1 MKKIFKLNF
10 TGLLK
15 GWPHILKIK
24 KILLLAMLFNI
35 CAVVANAQQQTIT
48 GVVTDSQTNEAMPGV
63 NVVVKGTTIGT
74 MSGIDGRFSL
84 PVSDPNTILVFS
96 FIGYTSQEVPV
107 AGRSNITI
115 SLAADLQQLEE
126 VVVVGYGSQT
136 RKSLT
141 GAISAV
147 NSQALAKETS
157 ANAIT
162 RLQGKASG
170 VEVLNARAPG
180 AEATITIR
188 GLGTI
193 NNNAPLF
200 VIDGVPTKSATS
212 QLNPD
217 EIESVTVLKDASSAA
232 IYGAR
237 GANGVIIVTTKRGTS
252 GKARVSFNSR
262 TGFSNFNNWYD
273 LLNTREFGEMVWLQ
287 AKNMGLAPSHIL
299 YGSGAEPVIPDY
311 VYPTAAMEGDPG
323 TLPDAYVYAPGT
335 SAYNNITKANKEG
348 TNWFE
353 EVSQTGVLQ
362 EYNLALSGGN
372 EGTTYAFNIGYLN
385 EKGIVKYTEFDR
397 YSLRSN
403 SDAHPT
409 KWLTIG
415 ESLGL
420 TYTVGKGDRSEANEW
435 SPIGYSTRMAP
446 IIPVYDI
453 MGRFAGTRG
462 TGTEGTNP
470 LSVAYRGRDN
480 YQRGL
485 RGLGN
490 VYGEIRFMEGLRL
503 KSLFGFDY
511 RPYENKS
518 ISRQSPEAQEASLTD
533 VLSIS
538 SGTTIQW
545 NWANTLNFTR
555 VLADVHRVNL
565 LLGTEAVAVSSNS
578 FSASRS
584 TFFSDDVNYMY
595 LDAGEQNQVNSGSGS
610 DVKWMS
616 YFGRFNYDY
625 REKYLLEATLRYDG
639 SSRFGANSRWGTFPA
654 FSAAW
659 RVSDESFMEST
670 ENILSNLKFRLGW
683 GKSGNDEV
691 GNYNGFSTFSSNQSS
706 ASYPITGSISSANAG
721 FYSSAF
727 GNPDAQWETTTTTN
741 VGFDLGFLQN
751 TLTATVDIWR
761 RKTED
766 MLYRISI
773 PMVNGAASA
782 PSVNIGD
789 MDNKGY
795 DLNID
800 YRNKA
805 IGGSLT
811 YSFGLTFSQYRN
823 KILKISGKESE
834 FINGGEFRYMRYTR
848 AQMGTAYPE
857 FYGLIVDGIFQTQDE
872 ATEHPPIYGGAYNI
886 AGHFKYRDVNGDGMV
901 NDNDRGYIGTPH
913 PKFTAGFNTDI
924 AYKGIGLSAFF
935 YARYGNKVANYIRR
949 FYDFTQFNGNRSKD
963 RLYRSWGSP
972 YLADNADAVLP
983 LADTRVES
991 QYPSTAFLE
1000 DGSFLRLK
1008 TLQLSYSLPK
1018 SLMQK
1023 LTVSKI
1029 DIYVQGT
1036 NLFTMTKYK
1045 GLDPE
1050 IPVSG
1055 INAGVDASQ
1064 WPTSRQIVFGLRL
1077 DI

>member
-1 MKKIFKLNF
+1 MKKIFRLNL
-10 TGLLK
+10 TGLFK
-15 GWPHILKIK
+15 GCP
-24 KILLLAMLFNI
+24 KILRLTNFLLLTVLFNVF
-35 CAVVANAQQQTIT
+35 AVVNAQQRTIT
-48 GVVTDSQTNEAMPGV
+48 GIVNDSQTNEGMPGV

-74 MSGIDGRFSL
+74 MTGTDGRFSITAG
-84 PVSDPNTILVFS
+84 DPNSILVFS
-96 FIGYTSQEVPV
+96 FIGYTSQEVPL
-107 AGRSNITI
+107 AGRSNISV
-115 SLAADLQQLEE
+115 SLVADLQQLEE

-141 GAISAV
+141 GAVSAV

-170 VEVLNARAPG
+170 VDVLTARAPG
-180 AEATITIR
+180 ADATITIR

-193 NNNAPLF
+193 NNNSPLF
-200 VIDGVPTKSATS
+200 VIDGVPTKSSTS

-237 GANGVIIVTTKRGTS
+237 GANGVIIITTKRGTP
-252 GKARVSFNSR
+252 GKARISFNSR
-262 TGFSNFNNWYD
+262 MGFSNFNNWYD
-273 LLNTREFGEMVWLQ
+273 LLNAREFGEMIWLQ

-299 YGSGAEPVIPDY
+299 YGNGATPVMPDY
-311 VYPTAAMEGDPG
+311 ISPVANEG
-323 TLPDAYVYAPGT
+323 APGT
-335 SAYNNITKANKEG
+335 DPSAYNYTPGSTFNNITRANKEG

-353 EVSQTGVLQ
+353 EVSQTGVMQ
-362 EYNLALSGGN
+362 EYNLAIAGGN
-372 EGTTYAFNIGYLN
+372 EGTTYAFNVGYLN
-385 EKGIVKYTEFDR
+385 EKGIVRYTEFDR

-435 SPIGYSTRMAP
+435 SPIGYSTRIAP

-453 MGRFAGTRG
+453 MGNFAGTRG

-480 YQRGL
+480 YQNGL

-490 VYGEIRFMEGLRL
+490 VYGEIQVMEGLRL

-511 RPYENKS
+511 RPYENKT
-518 ISRQSPEAQEASLTD
+518 IARQSPEAQEASLTD
-533 VLSIS
+533 VLTIS
-538 SGTTIQW
+538 TGTTVQW

-555 VLADVHRVNL
+555 VFADLHRLNI
-565 LLGTEAVAVSSNS
+565 LLGTEAVSASSNT
-578 FSASRS
+578 FTASRS

-595 LDAGEQNQVNSGSGS
+595 LDAGEQNQTNGGNGSE
-610 DVKWMS
+610 VKWMS
-616 YFGRFNYDY
+616 YFGRLNYDY
-625 REKYLLEATLRYDG
+625 KEKYLLEATLRYDG

-659 RVSDESFMEST
+659 RVSDESFMENT
-670 ENILSNLKFRLGW
+670 KNIFNNLKVRAGW

-691 GNYNGFSTFSSNQSS
+691 GNYNGFSTFSSNQTN
-706 ASYPITGSISSANAG
+706 ASYPITGSINSAAAG
-721 FYSSAF
+721 FYASAF
-727 GNPDAQWETTTTTN
+727 GNIDAKWETTTSTN
-741 VGFDLGFLQN
+741 IGFDLGFLQN

-766 MLYRISI
+766 MLYRVSI
-773 PMVNGAASA
+773 PMVSGAASA

-795 DLNID
+795 DLNLE

-805 IGGSLT
+805 IGGDLT
-811 YSFGLTFSQYRN
+811 YGLGLTLSQYKN

-848 AQMGTAYPE
+848 AQKGTAYPE
-857 FYGLIVDGIFQTQDE
+857 FYGLIVDGIFQTQEE
-872 ATEHPPIYGGAYNI
+872 AAGYAPIYGGAYNV
-886 AGHFKYRDVNGDGMV
+886 AGHFKFRDVSGDGIV
-901 NDNDRGYIGTPH
+901 NDNDRAYIGSPH
-913 PKFTAGFNTDI
+913 PKFTAGFNADV
-924 AYKGIGLSAFF
+924 AYKGVSLSAFF

-983 LADTRVES
+983 LADTRNES
-991 QYPSTAFLE
+991 QYPSTFFLE

-1018 SLMQK
+1018 QFTQK
-1023 LTVSKI
+1023 LTVSKVDVYI
-1029 DIYVQGT
+1029 QGT
-1036 NLFTMTKYK
+1036 NLFTLTKYK

-1064 WPTSRQIVFGLRL
+1064 WPTSRQIVFGIRL